1 MDGDELRAWLRLGL
15 TPGVGSLTGR
25 RLLAAFGLPQQV
37 FLQSTQA
44 LIEHTT
50 ADQAGALACVPEA
63 LDAQYRATTQW
74 LETNGP
80 HGEQRSIITLGDPRY
95 PPALLQTEDPPLL
108 LYALGSARFLQSH
121 SFAALSALRWW
132 AAATPRPRARK
143 TPALSRRHCAAQA
156 GPWCQGWLWGWTP
169 PPMRGRPVC
178 FEGQQ
183 QFPYYHR
190 RGRNRIG
197 RVYPRKNLELAH
209 RIAQHGCC

>member
-44 LIEHTT
+44 LKDHTT
-50 ADQAGALACVPEA
+50 AAQAGALACVPEA

-108 LYALGSARFLQSH
+108 LYAMGSARFLQSH
-121 SFAALSALRWW
+121 SFAAPQCLAVVGSRIP
-132 AAATPRPRARK
+132 TPQC
-143 TPALSRRHCAAQA
+143 S
-156 GPWCQGWLWGWTP
+156 
-169 PPMRGRPVC
+169 
-178 FEGQQ
+178 
-183 QFPYYHR
+183 
-190 RGRNRIG
+190 
-197 RVYPRKNLELAH
+197 
-209 RIAQHGCC
+209 

>member
-44 LIEHTT
+44 LKDHTT
-50 ADQAGALACVPEA
+50 AAQAGALACVPEA

-95 PPALLQTEDPPLL
+95 PPALLQTEDLETRL
-108 LYALGSARFLQSH
+108 VDLETEREHLYAGLADV
-121 SFAALSALRWW
+121 SFETDKLTVKAVANNIIKYLY
-132 AAATPRPRARK
+132 
-143 TPALSRRHCAAQA
+143 
-156 GPWCQGWLWGWTP
+156 G
-169 PPMRGRPVC
+169 
-178 FEGQQ
+178 E
-183 QFPYYHR
+183 
-190 RGRNRIG
+190 I
-197 RVYPRKNLELAH
+197 
-209 RIAQHGCC
+209 

>member
-50 ADQAGALACVPEA
+50 AAQAGALACVPEA

-108 LYALGSARFLQSH
+108 LYALGPARFLQSH
-121 SFAALSALRWW
+121 SFAAPQCLAVVGSRNPTPQGAENARSFASALCSAGWTVVSGLALGVDASAHEGALSASKDNNNSP
-132 AAATPRPRARK
+132 ATIAVVG
-143 TPALSRRHCAAQA
+143 TGLD
-156 GPWCQGWLWGWTP
+156 
-169 PPMRGRPVC
+169 
-178 FEGQQ
+178 
-183 QFPYYHR
+183 
-190 RGRNRIG
+190 
-197 RVYPRKNLELAH
+197 RVYPRTLNWHTES
-209 RIAQHGCC
+209 RSTGCC